1 MTQQP
6 NQNYPQPGGW
16 GQQQPA
22 QQGWGQQ
29 QPAQP
34 QGQQQWGAAQPSY
47 GQAQQPAQQYGGGA
61 SSYGGSS
68 SAGTDTWGKVWGF
81 YVAAGLAVIAAI
93 SVFLAWGSFKLT
105 EDKDSQ
111 TTTVNAIAKSSSSC
125 SGPDAAQACADNKG
139 GGTAS
144 DITAAWGWLIL
155 VSAVIAVVGVVLVL
169 VMKKAVVGWVAVGGA
184 ALALVFGVIAGIYF
198 NGKVSDLK
206 KALTAAGA
214 DNFPAGTKYSIGL
227 GMGAYIGIAAALV
240 AVVFAV
246 LAQLSVN
253 SGGASAVSASGSAQG
268 YQGYGQQGYGQA
280 GNAPAYGQQGYQQ
293 PGQGQQQWGNP
304 QPPQQQ
310 GGQWGGQY
318 DPAANQPT
326 QAVQPGYMPPQQPP
340 QQPR

>member
-29 QPAQP
+29 PAQP

-47 GQAQQPAQQYGGGA
+47 GQAQPAQQYGGGA
-61 SSYGGSS
+61 SSFGGS
-68 SAGTDTWGKVWGF
+68 SAGTDTWGKLWGF
-81 YVAAGLAVIAAI
+81 YVAGGLAVIAAI

-105 EDKDSQ
+105 QDKTSQ
-111 TTTVNAIAKSSSSC
+111 TNTVNAIAKSSTSC
-125 SGPDAAQACADNKG
+125 SGPDAKAACADKG
-139 GGTAS
+139 GSGTAS
-144 DITAAWGWLIL
+144 DITAVWGWLIL

-169 VMKKAVVGWVAVGGA
+169 VMKKAVAGWVAVGGA
-184 ALALVFGVIAGIYF
+184 GLALVFAVIAAIYF
-198 NGKVSDLK
+198 NGKVSDVK
-206 KALTAAGA
+206 KALTGAAA
-214 DNFPAGTKYSIGL
+214 DNFAPGTKYSIGL

-253 SGGASAVSASGSAQG
+253 SGGAAAVAGPAQG
-268 YQGYGQQGYGQA
+268 YQGYGQPAAYGQA
-280 GNAPAYGQQGYQQ
+280 GNAPAYGQPGYQQ

-304 QPPQQQ
+304 QPPQQ

>member
-16 GQQQPA
+16 GQQQQQPA
-22 QQGWGQQ
+22 QPGWGQQ

-47 GQAQQPAQQYGGGA
+47 GQAQPAQQQYGGASYGGA
-61 SSYGGSS
+61 SSAGGGDS
-68 SAGTDTWGKVWGF
+68 WGKFWGF
-81 YVAAGLAVIAAI
+81 YAAGALAAITAILTFVLPWASLKLGDGKESNTINFTALGHVSAKGGSGSADGYPKIWGILVIVAAVIA
-93 SVFLAWGSFKLT
+93 
-105 EDKDSQ
+105 
-111 TTTVNAIAKSSSSC
+111 IA
-125 SGPDAAQACADNKG
+125 
-139 GGTAS
+139 
-144 DITAAWGWLIL
+144 
-155 VSAVIAVVGVVLVL
+155 GVVLAYL
-169 VMKKAVVGWVAVGGA
+169 QKKAVMGWVVVGGSG
-184 ALALVFGVIAGIYF
+184 LALIFALLAGFLGHNKVKDELTGGSGLPSGTHYSLQLFGI
-198 NGKVSDLK
+198 
-206 KALTAAGA
+206 GA
-214 DNFPAGTKYSIGL
+214 W
-227 GMGAYIGIAAALV
+227 IGILATLIGTV
-240 AVVFAV
+240 LAV

-253 SGGASAVSASGSAQG
+253 AGGASAASGTAQG
-268 YQGYGQQGYGQA
+268 YQQPGYGQPAYGQA
-280 GNAPAYGQQGYQQ
+280 GNAPVYGQPGQPGQ